1 MTCVF
6 QVSSIYREIR
16 SVGPELWDFDLMILS
31 ELLYFVL
38 FMLEHAQIPISHE
51 QYRAKL
57 DMQSTV
63 FRSECRELPALELEK
78 LHFFAL

>member
-1 MTCVF
+1 M
-6 QVSSIYREIR
+6 
-16 SVGPELWDFDLMILS
+16 GPELWDFDLMILS

-38 FMLEHAQIPISHE
+38 FMLEHAQISISHE

-63 FRSECRELPALELEK
+63 FRSECRELPALE
-78 LHFFAL
+78 